1 MAPFE
6 GSHILIVR
14 SSDPLASRP
23 SLSSD
28 SWRRQ
33 FTKLLCPVRVIM
45 GVCCVWKAEEE
56 EEEEEDEGTGGGEGA
71 ALITDNH
78 QSIRPQ

>member
-1 MAPFE
+1 MMSPFE

-23 SLSSD
+23 NLSPD

-33 FTKLLCPVRVIM
+33 VTPLLCPVRVIM

-56 EEEEEDEGTGGGEGA
+56 VDEGTGGGEGA

>member
-14 SSDPLASRP
+14 SVDPLASRP
-23 SLSSD
+23 NLSSD
-28 SWRRQ
+28 SCRRQ
-33 FTKLLCPVRVIM
+33 FTSLLCPLRVIM

-56 EEEEEDEGTGGGEGA
+56 EEEEEGTGGGEGA

>member
-1 MAPFE
+1 
-6 GSHILIVR
+6 
-14 SSDPLASRP
+14 
-23 SLSSD
+23 
-28 SWRRQ
+28 
-33 FTKLLCPVRVIM
+33 M

-56 EEEEEDEGTGGGEGA
+56 EKEDEGTGGGEGA